1 MRRAGIALD
10 WIPFNSAYPIA
21 EIDFWISGVRF
32 RSEKTFGV
40 DKVTSLTA
48 MATSCTSSCFSVST
62 NGLSVLSDFSDLAF
76 GDFGPF
82 AVFFSVFFFF
92 PTGDLAIVV
101 ASGFLE
107 SLSATFLFLVD
118 RS

>member
-10 WIPFNSAYPIA
+10 WIPFNSEYPIA
-21 EIDFWISGVRF
+21 EIVFWISGVRF

-62 NGLSVLSDFSDLAF
+62 NGLSVFSDFSDLAF

-82 AVFFSVFFFF
+82 AGFFCVFFF
-92 PTGDLAIVV
+92 PTGDLATVV
-101 ASGFLE
+101 GSGFLE